1 MISQLDPVG
10 LDELLATAELQTRVD
25 RKYVLPLPEAM
36 ALLPRLDPR
45 TRVLEIDGGRAFRY
59 ESVYF
64 DTPDLASFRLA
75 AHRRRRRF
83 KIRTRLYVESA
94 LCWLEVKTEGGRG
107 GTVKNRLPYQPG
119 DHATVTPGWSFVSD
133 VLGSFGTGALGT
145 PGTGALD
152 ERGLSL
158 APTLVTR
165 YRRCTLLN
173 PAGDSRA
180 TIDTDLSWESPDGR
194 GLRLPRV
201 AVVETK
207 TGSGACQVDRLLWAH
222 GHRPVSISK
231 YATGL
236 AALRPDLPAAPWRRT
251 LRRHFGDATRHGPDR
266 PGTDRRGT
274 DAHDAN
280 RWGTDAHDANRWG
293 TDPRDAERHDAD
305 PRDRDSRGM
314 NRRGTDSRG
323 TDSRGADS
331 RGTDSRGADPHE
343 AR

>member
-1 MISQLDPVG
+1 VIDRLEAVG
-10 LDELLATAELQTRVD
+10 LEELLATAELQTRVD
-25 RKYVLPLPEAM
+25 RKYVLPVADAM

-64 DTPDLASFRLA
+64 DTPDLACFRLA

-107 GTVKNRLPYQPG
+107 GTVKNRLPYHPG
-119 DHATVTPGWSFVSD
+119 DHATVTPGWSFVTG
-133 VLGSFGTGALGT
+133 VLG
-145 PGTGALD
+145 D
-152 ERGLSL
+152 RGLTF

-173 PAGDSRA
+173 PSGDSRA
-180 TIDTDLSWESPDGR
+180 TIDTELSWEAPEGH
-194 GLRLPRV
+194 GLRLPHV

-236 AALRPDLPAAPWRRT
+236 AALRPDLPAGPWRRT
-251 LRRHFGDATRHGPDR
+251 LRRHFSDGAIGVT
-266 PGTDRRGT
+266 
-274 DAHDAN
+274 ASA
-280 RWGTDAHDANRWG
+280 
-293 TDPRDAERHDAD
+293 AD
-305 PRDRDSRGM
+305 
-314 NRRGTDSRG
+314 
-323 TDSRGADS
+323 
-331 RGTDSRGADPHE
+331 
-343 AR
+343 